1 MILRRCYS
9 KGQTMLLAVL
19 LISASAMVFASIA
32 GYMMLARIRASSDIT
47 DATKAIMAA
56 DAGVECELYYV
67 FSPAS
72 IDCDTLQFD
81 DSKTSVLTQVGDSD
95 IPSDGI
101 NDYVKSIGTANKS
114 KRAFM
119 VSF

>member
-19 LISASAMVFASIA
+19 LIGASAMVFTSIA
-32 GYMMLARIRASSDIT
+32 GYMTLARIRASSDIT

-56 DAGVECELYYV
+56 DAGVECELYNV

-72 IDCDTLQFD
+72 VNCDTLPFD
-81 DSKTSVLTQVGDSD
+81 DYPKTKVETEVGDG
-95 IPSDGI
+95 DGDGA
-101 NDYVKSIGTANKS
+101 NDFIKSIGVSNRS